1 MSEPD
6 LSVARRKI
14 RPARQ
19 DRLRF
24 FAARG
29 HYYCEAVF
37 PIDNQQ
43 QHLDQ
48 PTGEVVRSSEQS
60 TRDVA
65 EGLRALADSSAAGGG
80 VNAEVERQNRR
91 ALVYDDLHEIVQ
103 PCFRSYEDWITEAIY
118 SAWYEGRGRLLLVG
132 CGTGALLQRLVQR
145 MPAKLITA
153 IDISPRM
160 ARRAREKVPATPD
173 IRTVGF
179 LGHQPVV
186 PFDVIAFNG
195 SLAAMP
201 DLHAAAQHAAGMTL
215 HGSRIVISVRN
226 GGWEWEDAA
235 KRSSARM
242 HHPLWYFHQWRNKA
256 RMAEVAR
263 MSEGLAS
270 PHALLTAEKI
280 GAAFEGRF
288 GLRDQRT
295 AFGVTRLFE
304 DVIAVPRDQGL
315 ETVGQTRER
324 RPWMGAVDRLRGLD
338 RAFQKRHPMGGGL
351 LAMLYDKLH

>member
-1 MSEPD
+1 M
-6 LSVARRKI
+6 
-14 RPARQ
+14 
-19 DRLRF
+19 
-24 FAARG
+24 
-29 HYYCEAVF
+29 F
-37 PIDNQQ
+37 PIENHQPQ
-43 QHLDQ
+43 LDQ
-48 PTGEVVRSSEQS
+48 PTGEVVRSSGES

-65 EGLRALADSSAAGGG
+65 EGLRALAESSAQSADSG
-80 VNAEVERQNRR
+80 VDAEAERQNRR
-91 ALVYDDLHEIVQ
+91 ALVYDDLHEIIQ

-132 CGTGALLQRLVQR
+132 CGTGGQLQRLVQR

-153 IDISPRM
+153 IDISPQM
-160 ARRAREKVPATPD
+160 TRRAREKVPATPD
-173 IRTVGF
+173 IRTVSF
-179 LGHQPVV
+179 AGHQPVV
-186 PFDVIAFNG
+186 PFDVVAFNG

-201 DLHAAAQHAAGMTL
+201 DLRAAAQHAAGMTL
-215 HGSRIVISVRN
+215 HGSRIVIYVRN

-235 KRSSARM
+235 KRGSARM
-242 HHPLWYFHQWRNKA
+242 HHPLWYFHRWKNQA
-256 RMAEVAR
+256 RMVEVAR

-270 PHALLTAEKI
+270 PHPLLTADKI

-304 DVIAVPRDQGL
+304 NVIAVPREQSL

-324 RPWMGAVDRLRGLD
+324 RPWIRTIERLRGLD
-338 RAFQKRHPMGGGL
+338 EAFEKRRPMGGGL